1 MRIGVVLVFIS
12 LFFTSVCAADEIN
25 GKIQVVSPKDSSITV
40 SGVVI
45 AAQNARIENEFDQL
59 INLSAIV
66 VDDYVEIDGTF
77 TGPGQMMAM
86 KIEKEYPKQEIE
98 KEYPKQDEIKGRIET
113 VDTAKREMKIS
124 GITIKIPQNAWL
136 EGHHDTRIS
145 IEQIL
150 PSYYVEC
157 KGIWTGP
164 LEFTASKVEL
174 D

>member
-66 VDDYVEIDGTF
+66 VGDYVEIDGTF

-86 KIEKEYPKQEIE
+86 KIE